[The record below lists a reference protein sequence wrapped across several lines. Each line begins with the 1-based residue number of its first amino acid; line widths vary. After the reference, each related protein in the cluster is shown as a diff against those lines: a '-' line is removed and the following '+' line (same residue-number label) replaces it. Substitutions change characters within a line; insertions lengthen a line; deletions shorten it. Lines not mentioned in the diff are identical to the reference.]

1 MQTLIKNGQV
11 IDPANQLNGPFD
23 ILINNRKI
31 EAIEPQGKISGSKL
45 KDVPVIDAKNCVVAP
60 GFCDMHVHFRE
71 PGHEYKETIET
82 GSASAAAGGFS
93 TVAVM
98 PNTSP
103 VNDNRS
109 ITELIFSQAKKT
121 NLVNVLPIGAITKG
135 LKGESLS
142 DMGELKE
149 AGCIGYSDD
158 GRPVMNSELMRRAFE
173 YSRMFGLPCIQ
184 HSEILDLTRE
194 GCMNE
199 GIISTELGLKG
210 MPVEAE
216 DIMVFRDICLLRKT
230 GGRLHVAHISS
241 GGAVELV
248 RQAKA
253 KGLPVTCEVAP
264 HHFTLTEEACR
275 NYDTNAKMSPPL
287 RTHEDLELIK
297 EGLRDGTIDIIA
309 TDHAPHDVADKQM
322 EFSKACFGIVGLETA
337 LPLTLKM
344 VDEKVITL
352 QKAVDLLTHQPCRL
366 FNLDKGTLGVGKD
379 ADIVIFNPKTQYAIE
394 PEKFKSRSKNSPYKG
409 WKVRGKV
416 LHTLVAGKTIYSAYM
431 DNLSNSANP

>member
-109 ITELIFSQAKKT
+109 ITELIFSQAKKA
-121 NLVNVLPIGAITKG
+121 NLVNVFPIGAITKG

-158 GRPVMNSELMRRAFE
+158 GRPVMDSELMRRAFE

-241 GGAVELV
+241 GGAVDLV

-309 TDHAPHDVADKQM
+309 TDHAPHDVADKQI

-416 LHTLVAGKTIYSAYM
+416 LHTLVAGKTIYSAY
-431 DNLSNSANP
+431 NG

>member
-11 IDPANQLNGPFD
+11 IDPANQLDGSFD
-23 ILINNRKI
+23 ILINNGKI

-121 NLVNVLPIGAITKG
+121 NLVNVLPIGAITKE

-158 GRPVMNSELMRRAFE
+158 GRPVMDSELMRRAFE

-184 HSEILDLTRE
+184 HSEILDLTQG

-309 TDHAPHDVADKQM
+309 TDHAPHDLADKQM

-352 QKAVDLLTHQPCRL
+352 QKAVDLLTQQPCRL
-366 FNLDKGTLGVGKD
+366 FNLDKGNLGVGKD
-379 ADIVIFNPKTQYAIE
+379 ADIVIFNPKTQYTIE

-416 LHTLVAGKTIYSAYM
+416 LHTLVAGKTVYSAY
-431 DNLSNSANP
+431 DE

>member
-121 NLVNVLPIGAITKG
+121 NLVNVFPIGAITKG

-158 GRPVMNSELMRRAFE
+158 GRPVMDSELMRRAFE

-416 LHTLVAGKTIYSAYM
+416 LHTLVAGKTVYSA
-431 DNLSNSANP
+431 SNE

>member
-1 MQTLIKNGQV
+1 MQTLIKGGHL
-11 IDPANQLNGPFD
+11 IDPANKKNGQFD
-23 ILINNRKI
+23 LLISSGKI
-31 EAIEPQGKISGSKL
+31 EAVEPEGKIKDISGAEI
-45 KDVPVIDAKNCVVAP
+45 IDAKGAVVAP

-82 GSASAAAGGFS
+82 GSQSAAAGGFT

-109 ITELIFSQAKKT
+109 VTEFILSQAKET
-121 NLVNVLPIGAITKG
+121 SNINILPIGAITKG

-158 GRPVMNSELMRRAFE
+158 GRPVSNSEIMRRALE
-173 YSRMFGLPCIQ
+173 YSKMFDLPCIQ
-184 HSEILDLTRE
+184 HSEVLELTQ
-194 GCMNE
+194 GGSMNE
-199 GIISTELGLKG
+199 GIVSTELGLKG
-210 MPVEAE
+210 MPTEAE
-216 DIMVFRDICLLRKT
+216 DIMVHRDICLLPKT

-241 GGAVELV
+241 GGSVDLV

-264 HHFTLTEEACR
+264 HHFTLTHDACR
-275 NYDTNAKMSPPL
+275 GYDTNAKMSPPL
-287 RTHEDLELIK
+287 RAQSDLEMIK
-297 EGLRDGTIDIIA
+297 EGMRDGTIDIIA
-309 TDHAPHDVADKQM
+309 TDHAPHDRVDKQV

-344 VDEKVITL
+344 VDEKVISL
-352 QKAVDLLTHQPCRL
+352 EKAIDMLTYQPSHL
-366 FNLDKGTLGVGKD
+366 FKLDKGTLGIGKD
-379 ADIVIFNPKTQYAIE
+379 ADITLFD
-394 PEKFKSRSKNSPYKG
+394 EKMEYTIDPSQFRSRSKNSPYKD

-416 LHTLVAGKTIYSAYM
+416 LRTLVNGKTVFKC
-431 DNLSNSANP
+431 N

>member
-121 NLVNVLPIGAITKG
+121 NLVNVFPIGAITKG

-158 GRPVMNSELMRRAFE
+158 GRPVMDSELMRRAFE

-366 FNLDKGTLGVGKD
+366 FNLDKGSLGVGRD
-379 ADIVIFNPKTQYAIE
+379 ADIVIFNPKTQYTIE

-416 LHTLVAGKTIYSAYM
+416 LHTLVAGKTIYSAY
-431 DNLSNSANP
+431 NG

>member
-121 NLVNVLPIGAITKG
+121 NLVNVFPIGAITKG

-158 GRPVMNSELMRRAFE
+158 GRPVMDSELMRRAFE

-379 ADIVIFNPKTQYAIE
+379 ADIVIFNPKTQYVIE

-416 LHTLVAGKTIYSAYM
+416 LHTLVAGKTIYSVY
-431 DNLSNSANP
+431 NE

>member
-109 ITELIFSQAKKT
+109 ITELIFSQARKT
-121 NLVNVLPIGAITKG
+121 NLINVFPIGAITKG

-158 GRPVMNSELMRRAFE
+158 GRPVMDSELMRRAFE
-173 YSRMFGLPCIQ
+173 YSRMFDLPCIQ
-184 HSEILDLTRE
+184 HSEILDLTHE

-199 GIISTELGLKG
+199 GIVSTELGLKG

-241 GGAVELV
+241 GGAVDLV

-416 LHTLVAGKTIYSAYM
+416 LHTLVAGKTVYSA
-431 DNLSNSANP
+431 SNE

>member
-11 IDPANQLNGPFD
+11 IDPANQLDGSFD
-23 ILINNRKI
+23 ILINNGKI

-158 GRPVMNSELMRRAFE
+158 GRPVMDSELMRRAFE

-184 HSEILDLTRE
+184 HSEILDLTQG

-309 TDHAPHDVADKQM
+309 TDHAPHGLADKQM

-352 QKAVDLLTHQPCRL
+352 QKAVDLLTQQPCRL
-366 FNLDKGTLGVGKD
+366 FNLNKGNLGVGKD
-379 ADIVIFNPKTQYAIE
+379 ADIVIFNPKTQYTIE

-416 LHTLVAGKTIYSAYM
+416 LHTLVAGKTVYSAY
-431 DNLSNSANP
+431 NE

>member
-31 EAIEPQGKISGSKL
+31 EAIEPQGNISGSKL
-45 KDVPVIDAKNCVVAP
+45 KDVPVLDAKNCVVAP

-121 NLVNVLPIGAITKG
+121 NLVNVFPIGAITKG

-158 GRPVMNSELMRRAFE
+158 GRPVMDSELMRRAFE

-416 LHTLVAGKTIYSAYM
+416 LHTLVAGKTVYSA
-431 DNLSNSANP
+431 SNE

>member
-1 MQTLIKNGQV
+1 MRTLIKNGHL
-11 IDPANQLNGPFD
+11 IDPANKRNGPFD
-23 ILINNRKI
+23 LLINKGKI
-31 EAIEPQGKISGSKL
+31 EAVEPKGKISGDKL
-45 KDVPVIDAKNCVVAP
+45 QGAEIIDAQGIIVAP

-82 GSASAAAGGFS
+82 GSFSAAAGGFT

-109 ITELIFSQAKKT
+109 VTELILTQAKET
-121 NLVNVLPIGAITKG
+121 AIINILPIGAITRG
-135 LKGESLS
+135 LKGETLS

-158 GRPVMNSELMRRAFE
+158 GKPVTDSEIMRHALE
-173 YSRMFGLPCIQ
+173 YSKMFDLPCIQ
-184 HSEILDLTRE
+184 HSEILELTR
-194 GCMNE
+194 GGSMNE
-199 GIISTELGLKG
+199 GIVSTELGLKG
-210 MPVEAE
+210 MPTEAE
-216 DIMVFRDICLLRKT
+216 DIMVYRDISLLPKT

-241 GGAVELV
+241 GGSVDLV

-264 HHFTLTEEACR
+264 HHFTLTEDACR
-275 NYDTNAKMSPPL
+275 GYDTNAKMSPPL
-287 RTHEDLELIK
+287 RTESDLEKIK
-297 EGLRDGTIDIIA
+297 EAVQDGTIDIIA
-309 TDHAPHDVADKQM
+309 TDHAPHDFVDKQV

-352 QKAVDLLTHQPCRL
+352 EKAIDMLTFQPNRI
-366 FNLDKGTLGVGKD
+366 FKLDKGNLAVGKA
-379 ADIVIFNPKTQYAIE
+379 ADITLFDDKAEYTIDPSQ
-394 PEKFKSRSKNSPYKG
+394 FKSRSKNSPYKG
-409 WKVRGKV
+409 WKVRGKIIRTIV
-416 LHTLVAGKTIYSAYM
+416 NGKTVFNCS
-431 DNLSNSANP
+431 

>member
-1 MQTLIKNGQV
+1 MQTLIKNGRV
-11 IDPANQLNGPFD
+11 IDPANQLDGSFD
-23 ILINNRKI
+23 ILINNGKI

-158 GRPVMNSELMRRAFE
+158 GRPVMDSELMRRAFE

-184 HSEILDLTRE
+184 HSEILDLTQG

-309 TDHAPHDVADKQM
+309 TDHAPHDLADKQM

-366 FNLDKGTLGVGKD
+366 FNLDKGSLGVGRD
-379 ADIVIFNPKTQYAIE
+379 ADIVIFNPKTQYTIE

-416 LHTLVAGKTIYSAYM
+416 LHTLVAGKTVYSA
-431 DNLSNSANP
+431 SNE

>member
-1 MQTLIKNGQV
+1 M
-11 IDPANQLNGPFD
+11 FD
-23 ILINNRKI
+23 
-31 EAIEPQGKISGSKL
+31 
-45 KDVPVIDAKNCVVAP
+45 
-60 GFCDMHVHFRE
+60 
-71 PGHEYKETIET
+71 
-82 GSASAAAGGFS
+82 
-93 TVAVM
+93 
-98 PNTSP
+98 
-103 VNDNRS
+103 
-109 ITELIFSQAKKT
+109 
-121 NLVNVLPIGAITKG
+121 
-135 LKGESLS
+135 
-142 DMGELKE
+142 
-149 AGCIGYSDD
+149 
-158 GRPVMNSELMRRAFE
+158 
-173 YSRMFGLPCIQ
+173 LPCIQ
-184 HSEILDLTRE
+184 HSEILDLTHE

-199 GIISTELGLKG
+199 GIVSTELGLKG

-241 GGAVELV
+241 GGAVDLV

-366 FNLDKGTLGVGKD
+366 FNLDKGSLGVGRD
-379 ADIVIFNPKTQYAIE
+379 ADIVIFNPKTQYTIE

-416 LHTLVAGKTIYSAYM
+416 LYTLVAGKTVYSA
-431 DNLSNSANP
+431 SNE

>member
-158 GRPVMNSELMRRAFE
+158 GRPVMDSELMRRAFE

-184 HSEILDLTRE
+184 HSEILDLTQG

-416 LHTLVAGKTIYSAYM
+416 LHTLVAGKTVYSAY
-431 DNLSNSANP
+431 DE

>member
-121 NLVNVLPIGAITKG
+121 NLVNVFPIGAITKG

-142 DMGELKE
+142 DMGELRE

-158 GRPVMNSELMRRAFE
+158 GRPVMDSELMRRAFE

-379 ADIVIFNPKTQYAIE
+379 ADIVIFNPKTQYTIE

-416 LHTLVAGKTIYSAYM
+416 LHTLVAGKTVYSAY
-431 DNLSNSANP
+431 NE

>member
-1 MQTLIKNGQV
+1 MQILIKNGQV
-11 IDPANQLNGPFD
+11 IDPANQLDGSFD
-23 ILINNRKI
+23 ILINNGKI

-121 NLVNVLPIGAITKG
+121 NLVNVFPIGAITKG

-158 GRPVMNSELMRRAFE
+158 GRPVMDSELMRRAFE

-416 LHTLVAGKTIYSAYM
+416 LHTLVAGKTVYSAY
-431 DNLSNSANP
+431 NE

>member
-158 GRPVMNSELMRRAFE
+158 GRPVMDSELMRRAFE

-184 HSEILDLTRE
+184 HSEILDLTHE

-199 GIISTELGLKG
+199 GIVSTELGLKG

-241 GGAVELV
+241 GGAVDLV

-366 FNLDKGTLGVGKD
+366 FNLDKGSLGVGRD
-379 ADIVIFNPKTQYAIE
+379 ADIVIFNPKTQYTIE

-416 LHTLVAGKTIYSAYM
+416 LHTLVAGKTVYSA
-431 DNLSNSANP
+431 SNE

>member
-1 MQTLIKNGQV
+1 MRTLIKNSHL
-11 IDPANQLNGPFD
+11 IDPGNKKNGEFD
-23 ILINNRKI
+23 LLIDKGKI
-31 EAIEPQGKISGSKL
+31 EAVEPQGKL
-45 KDVPVIDAKNCVVAP
+45 KDVTDAEIIDAKGAIAAP

-82 GSASAAAGGFS
+82 GSQSAAAGGFT

-103 VNDNRS
+103 ANDNRS
-109 ITELIFSQAKKT
+109 VTDFILTRAKET
-121 NLVNVLPIGAITKG
+121 SIVNILPIGAITKG

-158 GRPVMNSELMRRAFE
+158 GRPVSDSEIMRRALE
-173 YSRMFGLPCIQ
+173 YSKMFNLPCIQ
-184 HSEILDLTRE
+184 HSEVLELTC
-194 GCMNE
+194 GSSMNE
-199 GIISTELGLKG
+199 GIVSTELGLKG
-210 MPVEAE
+210 MPTEAE
-216 DIMVFRDICLLRKT
+216 DIMVYRDISLLPKT

-264 HHFTLTEEACR
+264 HHFTLTHDACR
-275 NYDTNAKMSPPL
+275 GYNTNAKMSPPL
-287 RTHEDLELIK
+287 RTETDLELIQ
-297 EGLRDGTIDIIA
+297 EGMRDGTIDIIA
-309 TDHAPHDVADKQM
+309 TDHAPHDLVDKQV

-344 VDEKVITL
+344 VDEKIISL
-352 QKAVDLLTHQPCRL
+352 ERAVDMLTFQPNRI
-366 FNLDKGTLGVGKD
+366 FGLDKGTLSIGKP
-379 ADIVIFNPKTQYAIE
+379 ADVTLFDEKIE
-394 PEKFKSRSKNSPYKG
+394 YSIDPAKFKSRSKNSPYKD

-416 LHTLVAGKTIYSAYM
+416 LRTLVNGKTVFKSG
-431 DNLSNSANP
+431 